1 MTKPYRLLYADP
13 PRRFE
18 VRDRK
23 TGLRKSP
30 DRHYR
35 TMTTEQLCAL
45 PVERLAAKDAL
56 LVMWVYDPLLPS
68 TFDIAQAWGFPTFVT
83 VLFRWIKTTKGGSS
97 RTGGVKLNFG
107 TGYHT
112 RGGGCEEAFLFRRGR
127 GCPVKAHDVRKEFFS
142 PVREHSRKPDEVRGM
157 IERLYGDL
165 PRVELFARTRT
176 KGWATAHSDQR
187 GMFR

>member
-1 MTKPYRLLYADP
+1 MTKFYRLLYADP

-35 TMTTEQLCAL
+35 TLTTEQLCAL
-45 PVERLAAKDAL
+45 PVERLATKDAL
-56 LVMWVYDPLLPS
+56 LVIWVYDPLLPS
-68 TFDIAQAWGFPTFVT
+68 VFDIARAWGFPTFVT
-83 VLFRWIKTTKGGSS
+83 VLFRWLKTTNSG
-97 RTGGVKLNFG
+97 KLHFG

-112 RGGGCEEAFLFRRGR
+112 RGGGCEEAWLFRRGR

-142 PVREHSRKPDEVRGM
+142 PVREHSRKPDEVCGM

-165 PRVELFARTRT
+165 PRVELFARTRV
-176 KGWATAHSDQR
+176 KGWATAYSDQR
-187 GMFR
+187 GMFK